1 MDFDIVINTDGACVG
16 NPGIMGIGG
25 IIVKHP
31 ENETIKTF
39 SIKMR
44 KGTSNEAEY
53 FAVIEALKILSKLD
67 IKFNKVL
74 LLSDSQNTVH
84 HLNDIFESKVVH
96 LSKLYKETKK
106 IIKSIDADITIEWV
120 SRDNNHIADALASAA
135 CGMPQALIMGDQ
147 VFKWD
152 MEDNFTPDD
161 EKVTSLPK
169 LNEECKVQVDLLNS
183 LGDKAK
189 FRDFLPLKSGTD
201 KYSHYKEDKLSDCIA
216 IRFGRSAV
224 DFLNEVLKDAED
236 DYKRQALR
244 WTARGLD
251 PNLALKKV
259 SVDLED
265 KHNKKNKSRR

>member
-25 IIVKHP
+25 VIVKLP

-53 FAVIEALKILSKLD
+53 FAVIEALKILSTLD
-67 IKFNKVL
+67 IKFNNVL

-84 HLNDIFESKVVH
+84 HLNDIFQSKVSH
-96 LSKLYKETKK
+96 LVKLYKETKK
-106 IIKSIDADITIEWV
+106 LMKSIDANITIEWV

-135 CGMPQALIMGDQ
+135 CGMPQALIRGDQ
-147 VFKWD
+147 VFKWEMD
-152 MEDNFTPDD
+152 GDFIPDA
-161 EKVTSLPK
+161 EKINSLPP
-169 LNEECKVQVDLLNS
+169 LNDECKVQVDFLKS

-201 KYSHYKEDKLSDCIA
+201 KYSHYKEEKLSDCIA
-216 IRFGRSAV
+216 IRFGVSAV
-224 DFLNEVLKDAED
+224 NFLNEVLTEAED

-244 WTARGLD
+244 WTARGLE